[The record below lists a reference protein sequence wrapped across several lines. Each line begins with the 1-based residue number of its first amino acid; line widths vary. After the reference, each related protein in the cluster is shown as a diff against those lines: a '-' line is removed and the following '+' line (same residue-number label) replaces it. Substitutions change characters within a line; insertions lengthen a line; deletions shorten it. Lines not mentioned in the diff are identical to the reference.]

1 MKMKSVVLL
10 AVALGCGL
18 VAMLGVQ
25 QVLSGN
31 TNKDVEVGQVLV
43 AITDIIP
50 GKPLD
55 ETNVAF
61 KKWRKEDIPAGAVTT
76 KEQYEDRSLR
86 VRAFEGELILE
97 PKLGQKGAHGA
108 SADIPDGMRVVS
120 VKVNSTMTH
129 SGMIQPGD
137 RVDVMCTFQTYGASS
152 RRPVKLTKTVLEY
165 IRVFSLDNHRDTA
178 AETNDSGVKNV
189 ALLVEPDQAGLLM
202 LAESKGDL
210 TLALRSAGDHTT
222 GMNVKV
228 TEDQMADIF
237 SAGQDDERYNEM
249 KLGTSAGSEAETEPE
264 LIVENENKKPSSVGE
279 FIASEQSAQEPVTE
293 TKAEP
298 QVAEA
303 NVKPETPKWQI
314 DIYAGDE
321 HRVEEVDLPVDL
333 DNPLQGLLKKVF
345 STKS

>member
-10 AVALGCGL
+10 AISLSCGL

-25 QVLSGN
+25 QVFSGN
-31 TNKDVEVGQVLV
+31 TVDDVEFGQVLI
-43 AITDIIP
+43 ATTDIIP

-55 ETNVAF
+55 ETNVKF
-61 KKWRKEDIPAGAVTT
+61 KKWRQEDIPVGAVLT

-86 VRAFEGELILE
+86 VRAFEGEIILE
-97 PKLGQKGAHGA
+97 PKLGDKGAHGA

-137 RVDVMCTFQTYGASS
+137 RVDVMCTFQTYGLTQ
-152 RRPVKLTKTVLEY
+152 RPVKLTRTVLEY

-178 AETNDSGVKNV
+178 AKTYDSGVKNV
-189 ALLVEPDQAGLLM
+189 ALLVEPDQAGLLK

-210 TLALRSAGDHTT
+210 TLALRSASDHST
-222 GMNVKV
+222 GMKVEV
-228 TEDQMADIF
+228 TEDQMVDLF
-237 SAGQDDERYNEM
+237 SAGQDDETYLNRRI
-249 KLGTSAGSEAETEPE
+249 GSVANSESEKE
-264 LIVENENKKPSSVGE
+264 LEFVVDNENKKPSSLGE
-279 FIASEQSAQEPVTE
+279 FIANEKSAQEAEQKT
-293 TKAEP
+293 EP

-303 NVKPETPKWQI
+303 TGGPEIPKWKI

-321 HRVEEVDLPVDL
+321 HRVEEVDFPVDL
-333 DNPLQGLLKKVF
+333 ENPLQELLKKVF